1 MARNLF
7 ERLSE
12 SDWRPRFPPWARAQA
27 QWGRLEA
34 ANLAALAAVVLPAAL
49 GEARRAA
56 IAEGFLRHAEAGVRR
71 CYRRQLQAL
80 GSDFAALAPSARRA
94 RLQAAL
100 ESASATAI
108 PVCPNGRHVA
118 TDLIAVFFRDS
129 REGAPDAATALRN
142 PAPPPEP

>member
-7 ERLSE
+7 VRLTE
-12 SDWRPRFPPWARAQA
+12 GDWRPRFPPWARAQA

-56 IAEGFLRHAEAGVRR
+56 FAEEFLHHADAPAQR
-71 CYRRQLQAL
+71 CYRRQLRDL
-80 GSDFAALAPSARRA
+80 GSDFAVLAPGPRRA

-100 ESASATAI
+100 ASAAAI
-108 PVCPNGRHVA
+108 EVPACPNGRHLA

-129 REGAPDAATALRN
+129 PAGGPTAATAIRI